1 LKQDLLDGE
10 WVYKEKNYRRAFELI
25 DRYVDA
31 FVDGLSSGRSIR
43 VEEIDVK
50 RVLFLG
56 IGGSGIVCD
65 VVAEI
70 LSSRGI
76 VTHVSKEYT
85 APPGEWDLIIA
96 VSYSGNT
103 SETLNSL
110 LQFLDQE
117 DKIVAVTS
125 NGRLA
130 RLGEKLGIK
139 VVKVR
144 SGIPPRYAF
153 PDMLGGILG
162 YLEKLG
168 LDSAKM
174 NLEEIKEFQDGLKK
188 DKRIDE
194 NPAKEAA
201 VKISKS
207 HPIIYVYKVVKLP
220 GYRLKCELNENAKL
234 FCHYAEI
241 PEALHNDIEAIP
253 RNGLIIIPRSFREP
267 YEISKTIE
275 ALSRLLGEE
284 KLLELRARSKS
295 YLEEIIELFML
306 SDYISLYTSVLRGV
320 NPLILHRIERL
331 KDINAAYH
339 EIKRRLDEEL
349 G

>member
-1 LKQDLLDGE
+1 MRQDLLDGE
-10 WVYKEKNYRRAFELI
+10 WVYQEENYRRAFELI

-31 FVDGLSSGRSIR
+31 FADGLSSGRSIR
-43 VEEIDVK
+43 AEEIDVK
-50 RVLFLG
+50 RVLLLG

-76 VTHVSKEYT
+76 AAHVSKEYT

-96 VSYSGNT
+96 ISYSGNT

-110 LQFLDQE
+110 LQFLDQG

-130 RLGEKLGIK
+130 RLGEKFGIK

-174 NLEEIKEFQDGLKK
+174 NLEEIKEFQEELKK

-207 HPIIYVYKVVKLP
+207 HPLIYVYREVKLP
-220 GYRLKCELNENAKL
+220 GYRL
-234 FCHYAEI
+234 
-241 PEALHNDIEAIP
+241 
-253 RNGLIIIPRSFREP
+253 
-267 YEISKTIE
+267 
-275 ALSRLLGEE
+275 
-284 KLLELRARSKS
+284 
-295 YLEEIIELFML
+295 
-306 SDYISLYTSVLRGV
+306 
-320 NPLILHRIERL
+320 
-331 KDINAAYH
+331 
-339 EIKRRLDEEL
+339 
-349 G
+349 

>member
-1 LKQDLLDGE
+1 MKQDLLDGE

-207 HPIIYVYKVVKLP
+207 HPIIYVYREVKLP

>member
-1 LKQDLLDGE
+1 MKQDLLDGE

-43 VEEIDVK
+43 AEEIDVK
-50 RVLFLG
+50 SVLLLG

-65 VVAEI
+65 VVAEM

-76 VTHVSKEYT
+76 AARVSKEYT

-162 YLEKLG
+162 YLENLG
-168 LDSAKM
+168 LVFAKM
-174 NLEEIKEFQDGLKK
+174 NLEEIKEFQEELKK

-207 HPIIYVYKVVKLP
+207 HPIIYVYREVKLP

-234 FCHYAEI
+234 FCHYTEI

-253 RNGLIIIPRSFREP
+253 RDGLIIVPRSFREP

-339 EIKRRLDEEL
+339 DIKRRLDEEL

>member
-10 WVYKEKNYRRAFELI
+10 WVYKEENYRRAFELI

-31 FVDGLSSGRSIR
+31 FADGLSSGRSIR
-43 VEEIDVK
+43 AEEIDVK
-50 RVLFLG
+50 RVLLLG

-76 VTHVSKEYT
+76 ITHVSKEYT

-139 VVKVR
+139 VVKVG

-168 LDSAKM
+168 LDFAKM
-174 NLEEIKEFQDGLKK
+174 NLEEIKEFQEGLKK

-201 VKISKS
+201 VKISKL
-207 HPIIYVYKVVKLP
+207 HPIIYVYREVRLP
-220 GYRLKCELNENAKL
+220 GYRLKCELNENAKV

-253 RNGLIIIPRSFREP
+253 RNGLMIIPRSFREP

-284 KLLELRARSKS
+284 KSLELRARSKS

-320 NPLILHRIERL
+320 NPLILHRIEKL

>member
-1 LKQDLLDGE
+1 MKGDLLDSE
-10 WVYKEKNYRRAFELI
+10 WVYEEKYYRKAFELI

-31 FVDGLSSGRSIR
+31 FTDGLSVGRSIKA
-43 VEEIDVK
+43 EEMDVK
-50 RVLFLG
+50 KVLLLG
-56 IGGSGIVCD
+56 MGGSGIVCD
-65 VVAEI
+65 VAGEI
-70 LSSRGI
+70 LSSKGVI
-76 VTHVSKEYT
+76 VHVSKEYM
-85 APPGEWDLIIA
+85 APSGEWDLIIA
-96 VSYSGNT
+96 ISYSGNT

-110 LQFLDQE
+110 LQFLD
-117 DKIVAVTS
+117 KHNMIVAVTS
-125 NGRLA
+125 DGRLA
-130 RLGEKLGIK
+130 RLGEKFGIK
-139 VVKVR
+139 VVRVR

-162 YLEKLG
+162 YLENLSI
-168 LDSAKM
+168 DFAKM
-174 NLEEIKEFQDGLKK
+174 DLDEIKEFQEGLKR

-194 NPAKEAA
+194 NPAKQAA
-201 VKISKS
+201 SKISKS
-207 HPIIYVYKVVKLP
+207 HPIIYAYREVRLP

-241 PEALHNDIEAIP
+241 PEALHNDVEAIP
-253 RNGLIIIPRSFREP
+253 PDGLILVPRSFREP
-267 YEISKTIE
+267 YEIMKTIE
-275 ALSRLLGEE
+275 ALSKLLGDERVLDL
-284 KLLELRARSKS
+284 KARSKS

-320 NPLILHRIERL
+320 NPLTLHRIERL

>member
-1 LKQDLLDGE
+1 MKQDLLDGE

-43 VEEIDVK
+43 AEEIDVK

-168 LDSAKM
+168 LDSSKM
-174 NLEEIKEFQDGLKK
+174 NLEEIRAFQEELKK

-207 HPIIYVYKVVKLP
+207 HPIIYVYREVKLP

-234 FCHYAEI
+234 FCHYTEI

-253 RNGLIIIPRSFREP
+253 RDGLIIVPRSFREP

-306 SDYISLYTSVLRGV
+306 SDYVSLYTSVLRGV
-320 NPLILHRIERL
+320 NPLILHRIKRL

-339 EIKRRLDEEL
+339 EIKRRLDEKL

>member
-43 VEEIDVK
+43 AEEIDVK

-207 HPIIYVYKVVKLP
+207 HPIIYVYREVKLP

>member
-1 LKQDLLDGE
+1 MKGSLLDDE
-10 WVYKEKNYRRAFELI
+10 SVYKEEKYRKAFELA

-31 FVDGLSSGRSIR
+31 FIDGLSSGRSIR
-43 VEEIDVK
+43 AETIDVK
-50 RVLFLG
+50 RVLLLG
-56 IGGSGIVCD
+56 MGGSGIVCD
-65 VVAEI
+65 VAAEM

-76 VTHVSKEYT
+76 IAHVSKEYT

-110 LQFLDQE
+110 FQFLDRE
-117 DKIVAVTS
+117 DRIVAVTS

-139 VVKVR
+139 VVKIR

-153 PDMLGGILG
+153 PDMLGGVLG
-162 YLEKLG
+162 YLENLG
-168 LDSAKM
+168 LDFVKM
-174 NLEEIKEFQDGLKK
+174 NLEEIKEFQAGLKR
-188 DKRIDE
+188 DKRVDE

-201 VKISKS
+201 IKISKS
-207 HPIIYVYKVVKLP
+207 CPIIYVYKEVRLP

-234 FCHYAEI
+234 LCHYAEI

-253 RNGLIIIPRSFREP
+253 RNGLIIVPRSFRES

-284 KLLELRARSKS
+284 RVLDLRARSKS
-295 YLEEIIELFML
+295 YPEEIIELFML
-306 SDYISLYTSVLRGV
+306 SDYISLYTSILRGA
-320 NPLILHRIERL
+320 NPLILPRVEKL

>member
-1 LKQDLLDGE
+1 MKGDLLDSE
-10 WVYKEKNYRRAFELI
+10 WAYKEEYYRRAFELA

-31 FVDGLSSGRSIR
+31 FRDGLNSGRSIKA
-43 VEEIDVK
+43 EKIDVK
-50 RVLFLG
+50 RVLLLG
-56 IGGSGIVCD
+56 MGGSGIVCD
-65 VVAEI
+65 VAAEI
-70 LSSRGI
+70 LSSKGI
-76 VTHVSKEYT
+76 ATHVSKEYT

-96 VSYSGNT
+96 ISYSGNT

-117 DKIVAVTS
+117 NRIVAVTS

-130 RLGEKLGIK
+130 KLGEKLGIK

-162 YLEKLG
+162 YLENLG
-168 LDSAKM
+168 LDFAKI
-174 NLEEIKEFQDGLKK
+174 NLDEVKEFQEGLKR
-188 DKRIDE
+188 DRRIDE
-194 NPAKEAA
+194 NQAKKAA
-201 VKISKS
+201 IKISKS
-207 HPIIYVYKVVKLP
+207 HTIIYVYREVRLP
-220 GYRLKCELNENAKL
+220 GYRLKCELNENAKF
-234 FCHYAEI
+234 FCHYVEI

-253 RNGLIIIPRSFREP
+253 QNGLIVVPRSFREP
-267 YEISKTIE
+267 HEISKTIE

-284 KLLELRARSKS
+284 KMLYLRARSKS

-320 NPLILHRIERL
+320 NPLILHRIEKL

-349 G
+349 R